1 MARRLRSAQKA
12 LQTAKTVAT
21 PSVASTTVSTDV
33 LETQLFQDDAA
44 WETWLEA
51 NHTVSSGL
59 WLKIS
64 KKASGIASVT
74 YAEAL
79 DTALCYGWIDGQKK
93 SHDEQHFLQ
102 KFTPRRKNSTWS
114 KRNVGKI
121 AELIEAGR
129 MKPGGQREV
138 DAAKADGRWDRAYS
152 SPSNIQVP
160 ADLEAALNRNKK
172 AKTFF
177 EALNKS
183 KRYMI
188 LVRIEM
194 VKRPETRKRKIDEFV
209 AMLADHKTL

>member
-1 MARRLRSAQKA
+1 MSRRLRSAQKA

-21 PSVASTTVSTDV
+21 PPVTTTTSPVALD
-33 LETQLFQDDAA
+33 TQLFQDDTA

-64 KKASGIASVT
+64 KKASGIPSVT

-93 SHDEQHFLQ
+93 THDEQHFLQ

-121 AELIEAGR
+121 AKLIEAGR
-129 MKPGGQREV
+129 MKPAGQREV
-138 DAAKADGRWDRAYS
+138 DAAKADGRWERAYS

-177 EALNKS
+177 EALKKS

-188 LVRIEM
+188 LLRIEM

-209 AMLADHKTL
+209 AMLADNKTL